1 MWIYIVLVLL
11 ILLVFFINL
20 TMTREHLSE
29 PSSASM
35 IEKISNPVLNEP
47 IQHIEFNRNNIPI
60 DMRNKLSVLLYQK
73 LLLKTD
79 KPILPVGFEFVQIK
93 KDSEK
98 SLWLVECFISK
109 SRCFETHRIIWE
121 FWMLPGGKYQ
131 LKLVRPFSLKDNSS
145 NLVPKIYGVQK
156 NRIITSDNITN
167 PLINNLEA
175 GLNSHNHTTLEM
187 TPIPDDLRLNIDNRQ
202 GRQPLATAYNK
213 WILPKGIYDSKAYV
227 TFTPD
232 IINNNLYR
240 TGKYDDLFSRTRH
253 DPGVPHGRST
263 GGR

>member
-29 PSSASM
+29 PSSTSI

-47 IQHIEFNRNNIPI
+47 IQYIEYNRNNIPVE
-60 DMRNKLSVLLYQK
+60 MRNKLSALLYQK

-79 KPILPVGFEFVQIK
+79 KPILPVGYEFVQIK
-93 KDSEK
+93 KDNEK

-131 LKLVRPFSLKDNSS
+131 LKLVRPFSFKDNNSKI
-145 NLVPKIYGVQK
+145 VPKIYGVQK
-156 NRIITSDNITN
+156 NRVITSDNITN

-175 GLNSHNHTTLEM
+175 GLNSDNHTTLEM
-187 TPIPDDLRLNIDNRQ
+187 TPIPDELRLNIDNRQ

-213 WILPKGIYDSKAYV
+213 WILPKDIYDSNAYV

-240 TGKYDDLFSRTRH
+240 TGTYDDLFSRTRRA
-253 DPGVPHGRST
+253 PSVPHGRST

>member
-1 MWIYIVLVLL
+1 
-11 ILLVFFINL
+11 
-20 TMTREHLSE
+20 
-29 PSSASM
+29 
-35 IEKISNPVLNEP
+35 
-47 IQHIEFNRNNIPI
+47 
-60 DMRNKLSVLLYQK
+60 MRNKLSALLYQK

-79 KPILPVGFEFVQIK
+79 KPILPVGYEFVQIK
-93 KDSEK
+93 KDNEK

-121 FWMLPGGKYQ
+121 FWMLPGENYQ
-131 LKLVRPFSLKDNSS
+131 LKFVRPFSLKDNNS

-156 NRIITSDNITN
+156 NRVITSDNITN

-175 GLNSHNHTTLEM
+175 GLNSDNHTTLEM
-187 TPIPDDLRLNIDNRQ
+187 TDIPDELRLNIDNRQ
-202 GRQPLATAYNK
+202 GRQPLATVYNK
-213 WILPKGIYDSKAYV
+213 WILPKDIYDSNAYV

-240 TGKYDDLFSRTRH
+240 TGTYDDLFSRTRSS
-253 DPGVPHGRST
+253 GGFPHGRST

>member
-1 MWIYIVLVLL
+1 M
-11 ILLVFFINL
+11 LLVFFINL

-29 PSSASM
+29 SSSM

-47 IQHIEFNRNNIPI
+47 IQYIEYNRNNIPVE
-60 DMRNKLSVLLYQK
+60 MRNKLSALLYQK
-73 LLLKTD
+73 LLLKTN
-79 KPILPVGFEFVQIK
+79 KPILPVGYEFVQIK
-93 KDSEK
+93 KDNEK

-131 LKLVRPFSLKDNSS
+131 LKSVRPFSLKDNNS

-167 PLINNLEA
+167 SLKNNLEA
-175 GLNSHNHTTLEM
+175 GLNSDNQTTLEM
-187 TPIPDDLRLNIDNRQ
+187 TDIPNELRLNIDNRQ
-202 GRQPLATAYNK
+202 GRQPIATAYNK
-213 WILPKGIYDSKAYV
+213 WILPKDIYDSNAYV

-240 TGKYDDLFSRTRH
+240 TGTYDDLFSRTRSSGGF
-253 DPGVPHGRST
+253 PRGRST